1 MKSQYRTFTIGVLL
15 AIVFAV
21 LPLALSFAFELSRES
36 EVIAQFASLAWLL
49 VAVLLLRHRV
59 ILKTVSETSIAMG
72 LPPKGGSLLEVIDS
86 FAKQSARYHRANY
99 ALRLDRTK
107 KGGAA
112 LGHDLSRIVNL
123 AYQEVDALAVELSLF
138 DEESGLW
145 SQALAIG
152 QPTCLE
158 GQSMLDDEFDVTTLT
173 RSIRRREEVL
183 LVPLRFAGTLFGAL
197 RVEFKPDAN
206 PTDSD
211 VEVLELLAAQGGI
224 LLVDSR
230 FTDEVLRLRKLG
242 DETTRAKTGFLAN
255 LSHEIRGPLGIILNG
270 AELSLEGLAGEVTD
284 AQREMLQM
292 IKESGDH
299 LLDLVNDV
307 LDFAKVEAGK
317 IAATPVELSV
327 KQVLDD
333 ICSVVRTQ
341 AMAKGHELT
350 LEEIEPTL
358 GMSCDKRHA
367 RQMLI
372 NFLTNA
378 IKYTPDGGT
387 ITVSALRDS
396 EGRVRISV
404 QDTGIGIPEQEKP
417 KVFGAFERVEDE
429 YAKSQG
435 GTGLGMPLTRRLAEV
450 NSGKV
455 GFDSVHGEGSTF
467 WVELPALEI
476 EARAE
481 ASEVDDEELSAQ
493 GQGERVLLVDLASS
507 SRKMLERYL
516 GEHDFVV
523 SVAESASDVV
533 RQIRDGEVELAVIE
547 NDIPELSGEQIVSTI
562 RAMPKGAGVPI
573 VLLSSKAFVFDIER
587 FLKLGVD
594 RCLSKPV
601 SLGEIALTAR
611 RLIDENRN
619 LDEARPS
626 DSLP

>member
-1 MKSQYRTFTIGVLL
+1 MRSQYRTFSIGVSL
-15 AIVFAV
+15 AVV
-21 LPLALSFAFELSRES
+21 SALVPTACAYYFDFDRRT

-59 ILKTVSETSIAMG
+59 ILKTISEAGKQMG
-72 LPPKGGSLLEVIDS
+72 LPPKRGSLLEVIDG
-86 FAKQSARYHRANY
+86 FAKESARYHRANY
-99 ALRLDRTK
+99 ALRLERNQAQDN
-107 KGGAA
+107 
-112 LGHDLSRIVNL
+112 LGQDLCRIVEL
-123 AYQEVDALAVELSLF
+123 AYREVDARAVELSLF

-145 SQALAIG
+145 SQALVMG
-152 QPTCLE
+152 QPKHLE
-158 GQSMLDDEFDVTTLT
+158 GQSMLDGEFDLTTLN
-173 RSIRRREEVL
+173 RAIRRRKEVL

-197 RVEFKPDAN
+197 RVEFHEEAN
-206 PTDSD
+206 PSD
-211 VEVLELLAAQGGI
+211 GDIEVLELLAAQGGI

-270 AELSLEGLAGEVTD
+270 VELSLEGLAGEVTE
-284 AQREMLQM
+284 AQGEMLRM

-317 IAATPVELSV
+317 IAATPVEQSV
-327 KQVLDD
+327 KEVLDD
-333 ICSVVRTQ
+333 ICNVVRTQ
-341 AMAKGHELT
+341 AMAKNHTLE
-350 LEEIEPTL
+350 LEEIEPRI

-378 IKYTPDGGT
+378 IKYTPDGGQ
-387 ITVSALRDS
+387 IVVSAMKDS
-396 EGRVRISV
+396 EGKVRISV
-404 QDTGIGIPEQEKP
+404 KDSGIGIPDEQKA
-417 KVFGAFERVEDE
+417 KVFGAFERIEDE
-429 YAKSQG
+429 YAQSQG

-450 NSGKV
+450 NKGRV
-455 GFDSVHGEGSTF
+455 GFDSVYGEGSTF
-467 WVELPALEI
+467 WVELPAVEI
-476 EARAE
+476 EARDEAAE
-481 ASEVDDEELSAQ
+481 IDEAELSMQ
-493 GQGERVLLVDLASS
+493 GQGENVLLVDLATD

-516 GEHDFVV
+516 DQHHFKV
-523 SVAESASDVV
+523 SVADTAAEVV
-533 RQIRDGEVELAVIE
+533 RQIRAGEVELAVIE

-562 RAMPKGAGVPI
+562 RAMPNGAGVPI

-601 SLGEIALTAR
+601 PLGELALTAR
-611 RLIDENRN
+611 RLIDENR
-619 LDEARPS
+619 
-626 DSLP
+626 SLEENR